1 MAAGAAAA
9 MNSAYEKTCIDL
21 IEEYEKKYINL
32 VESINTG
39 LHWTIGCLVTTLL
52 FNMFLLYCLTVTC
65 DRLRKLRHDLDK
77 LQVNLMKGH
86 QSIAKNVRMLVRLN
100 TKMDNEHLSG
110 RIDRVI
116 DHYNGGFTLS
126 SPTLGARG
134 PWNVLPTITPSAPL
148 QHHDYPGCADA
159 PALPTSTPASVTP
172 ELCVPEKNIS
182 TDTAALLPRVTASFA
197 TSEPT
202 VTIEE
207 GANPELVSFA
217 EKYQRE
223 FDAELQRRLCQEDQV
238 QQWREM
244 KNKFSA
250 AFKRKPP

>member
-1 MAAGAAAA
+1 M
-9 MNSAYEKTCIDL
+9 
-21 IEEYEKKYINL
+21 
-32 VESINTG
+32 
-39 LHWTIGCLVTTLL
+39 
-52 FNMFLLYCLTVTC
+52 
-65 DRLRKLRHDLDK
+65 
-77 LQVNLMKGH
+77 
-86 QSIAKNVRMLVRLN
+86 
-100 TKMDNEHLSG
+100 
-110 RIDRVI
+110 
-116 DHYNGGFTLS
+116 
-126 SPTLGARG
+126 
-134 PWNVLPTITPSAPL
+134 LPTITPSAPL